1 MREQLE
7 RAEARARQA
16 EELLPDAA
24 ELQVANEGLS
34 LGRVVQVPIS
44 CLRAESWV
52 L

>member
-24 ELQVANEGLS
+24 ELQVR
-34 LGRVVQVPIS
+34 LGGRDGMLLPH
-44 CLRAESWV
+44 LAHAFGAF
-52 L
+52 